1 MFYVRYADPAQS
13 ISSFLGHH
21 FPGDRCVTRRKD
33 HGLDGGAELWSANFA
48 RPRAATAVER
58 SLSRSVGASA
68 LPCRAMAWTTPL
80 SASSRASRHDDGVWA
95 GGHALS
101 ARRLEKAARLPER
114 ISAARVFRGHQ
125 GPDGVG
131 CLIGLPR
138 GLWQEAH
145 HVGAAGQSRSG
156 LRHRPVRVHL
166 LHLSIDAAGRG
177 HGALGLQL
185 H

>member
-1 MFYVRYADPAQS
+1 M
-13 ISSFLGHH
+13 LGHH
-21 FPGDRCVTRRKD
+21 LPGDRYVTRRKD
-33 HGLDGGAELWSANFA
+33 HGLDWGAELWSANFA

-68 LPCRAMAWTTPL
+68 LPCRAMPWTTPL

-114 ISAARVFRGHQ
+114 ISAARVFRRHQ
-125 GPDGVG
+125 VPGGVG
-131 CLIGLPR
+131 RLIGLPR

-145 HVGAAGQSRSG
+145 HVGAAGRSRSG
-156 LRHRPVRVHL
+156 LRH
-166 LHLSIDAAGRG
+166 GRG
-177 HGALGLQL
+177 CGTVARARLATVGLDCCCDCQWCWWCCCWCWC
-185 H
+185 